1 MEKKISLLG
10 LDNAG
15 KTSLLYFLDRKFNL
29 IRRLKPTTKAEVNS
43 KKLNLLGLN
52 LNMWDFG
59 GQSNYRKQYLEEK
72 DKYFSNINACFFVID
87 IQDKKRAKIAISYMQ
102 NLAKLIRNFN
112 PDLRDLVVLFQ
123 KFDPE
128 LRDEEEYIDL
138 VDELKNQI
146 EELSLD
152 FNLSFYTTSIYD
164 GTNILKAFSTEV
176 ISKTGKAKLLENV
189 LKDYTKKTFSSAAIL
204 LNESYLFLA
213 QRATKERYLNFCTD
227 IVPELSRVMDRLN
240 KWDIKTDDSIWNV
253 EIKNGESEKIKK
265 GVIFMKRIDIE
276 YYGTVFLMTLC
287 LNKKIQ
293 ERAYDNIPKLAKKI
307 KTILD

>member
-43 KKLNLLGLN
+43 KKLDLLGLN

-112 PDLRDLVVLFQ
+112 PNLRDLVVLFH

-128 LRDEEEYIDL
+128 LRVDEEYIDL
-138 VDELKNQI
+138 VDKLKNQI
-146 EELSLD
+146 ENLSLD
-152 FNLSFYTTSIYD
+152 FNLSFY
-164 GTNILKAFSTEV
+164 
-176 ISKTGKAKLLENV
+176 KL
-189 LKDYTKKTFSSAAIL
+189 
-204 LNESYLFLA
+204 
-213 QRATKERYLNFCTD
+213 
-227 IVPELSRVMDRLN
+227 
-240 KWDIKTDDSIWNV
+240 
-253 EIKNGESEKIKK
+253 
-265 GVIFMKRIDIE
+265 
-276 YYGTVFLMTLC
+276 
-287 LNKKIQ
+287 
-293 ERAYDNIPKLAKKI
+293 
-307 KTILD
+307 